1 MWRLWRL
8 WRLWRHSLKSA
19 ALFFDLLLCC
29 HEGVDISNVSLS
41 KRLCLGMSIYAVL
54 MSLMSLGSRFRVADS
69 IDGLLL
75 WTSLANH
82 KHSSSG
88 SCFLN

>member
-1 MWRLWRL
+1 M

-41 KRLCLGMSIYAVL
+41 KWLCLGMSIYIYAVW

-88 SCFLN
+88 PCFLN